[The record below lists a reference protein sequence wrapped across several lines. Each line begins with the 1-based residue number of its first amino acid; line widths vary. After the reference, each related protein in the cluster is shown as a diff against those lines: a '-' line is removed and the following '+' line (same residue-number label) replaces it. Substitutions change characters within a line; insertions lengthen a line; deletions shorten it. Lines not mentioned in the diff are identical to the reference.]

1 MAVSSGRFP
10 CRPLTCWSSRL
21 LRKLASGVVGGGE
34 LGMGGVELE
43 RSYFVL
49 LCYSRLAQCLMYPVG
64 QGNCFLTFKYLF

>member
-49 LCYSRLAQCLMYPVG
+49 LCYSRLAQ
-64 QGNCFLTFKYLF
+64 

>member
-34 LGMGGVELE
+34 LGMGEWNWNVHI
-43 RSYFVL
+43 
-49 LCYSRLAQCLMYPVG
+49 LCFSVIPVWHSA
-64 QGNCFLTFKYLF
+64 